1 MYIETSLPRRR
12 GDKAYFISPRY
23 DAAPNGKCFK
33 FWYHMYGRHIGKL
46 NIYVKAGPALGAM
59 VWNETGNQ
67 GNFWLHGKAPVKIST
82 RFQVGNQRD

>member
-1 MYIETSLPRRR
+1 
-12 GDKAYFISPRY
+12 
-23 DAAPNGKCFK
+23 
-33 FWYHMYGRHIGKL
+33 L

-67 GNFWLHGKAPVKIST
+67 GNFWLYGKAPVKIST